1 MRGQSFRKR
10 NHPRKTQ
17 THEDSFLFI
26 EPFAFNPHALINF
39 VGGGGKTALIHKL
52 MNEYC
57 RVGLVVSTT
66 TMRIHPPASAEGL
79 VVISTDNLPLLKTM
93 VRQIANDCSSHA
105 YKLVATRHF
114 ISPTLLR
121 GVPPDFNTALDKK
134 LFSIF
139 LNEADGAAGFSI
151 KLPRESEPV
160 LMDGAE
166 YLVPVIGIDCLHTP
180 MGPDV
185 VFRWRDFADRFSLR
199 AGDRL
204 TPELAAGIL
213 MHKEGV
219 CKDWT
224 PGTTIIP
231 FINKVDGAA
240 QHSAA
245 SDLADLVLR
254 NGNFPVERV
263 VYGSVLQGKADFL
276 TTAQI

>member
-1 MRGQSFRKR
+1 M
-10 NHPRKTQ
+10 
-17 THEDSFLFI
+17 D
-26 EPFAFNPHALINF
+26 
-39 VGGGGKTALIHKL
+39 
-52 MNEYC
+52 EYC
-57 RVGLVVSTT
+57 RKGPVLSTT
-66 TMRIHPPASAEGL
+66 TTRIHPPASAEGL
-79 VVISTDNLPLLKTM
+79 VVISTDNLPLLTTM
-93 VRQIANDCSSHA
+93 VGRIADNCSSLS

-121 GVPPDFNTALDKK
+121 GVPPDFTTSLDRR

-139 LNEADGAAGFSI
+139 LNEADGAASYSV

-160 LMDGAE
+160 LMEGAD
-166 YLVPVIGIDCLHTP
+166 YLVPVIGIDCANKP

-185 VFRWRDFADRFSLR
+185 VFRWRDFADRFSLQ
-199 AGDRL
+199 AGERL

-219 CKDWT
+219 CRDWT

-240 QHSAA
+240 QDSTARE
-245 SDLADLVLR
+245 LADLVLR

-263 VYGSVLQGKADFL
+263 VYGSVLQGRVDFQ